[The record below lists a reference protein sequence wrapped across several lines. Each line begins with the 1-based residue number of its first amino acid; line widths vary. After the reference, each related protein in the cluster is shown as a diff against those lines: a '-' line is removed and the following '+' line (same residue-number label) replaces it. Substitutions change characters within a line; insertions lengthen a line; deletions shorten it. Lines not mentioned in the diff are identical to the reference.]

1 MYELAPNV
9 FAETTYHHSNP
20 GFVVTPDGVIC
31 IDSPLIPAEAR
42 AWRQVI
48 AQTSNDLPILYVVV
62 TDHHRG
68 HCLGSQ
74 WLSEDVIAHEQA
86 WRHMRNY
93 GENFKQRVRDSFK
106 RKPEIRSQFD
116 DLRIIVPS
124 VTFIDHMTLVRGGPG
139 RVGAV
144 AAGGEAADRSEKI
157 IRILHVG
164 GHTPATCLV
173 WLPVDRVL
181 FAGDIVWIDQHPF
194 MTQANSSEWL
204 QALDFIRHL
213 QPAYI
218 VPGHGPLC
226 DLSAL
231 DRLTEYLTFLRQRAL
246 DLFLA
251 GRTKQETASLL
262 IPELK
267 PWFPIPPERSPKIE
281 SQIRSGIGRVYDE
294 HRRQHLARS

>member
-1 MYELAPNV
+1 MYELSPNV

-48 AQTSNDLPILYVVV
+48 AETSHDLPILYVIV

-74 WLSEDVIAHEQA
+74 WLSENVIAHEQA

-93 GENFKQRVRDSFK
+93 SENFKQRVRDSFK

-116 DLRIIVPS
+116 DLRIVVPK
-124 VTFIDHMTLVRGGPG
+124 VTFVDNMTLVRGGPG
-139 RVGAV
+139 RLGASSSE
-144 AAGGEAADRSEKI
+144 GADREKI

-204 QALDFIRHL
+204 LALEYIRHL
-213 QPAYI
+213 QPTYI

-226 DLSAL
+226 DLSSL

-246 DLFLA
+246 DLLLA

-294 HRRQHLARS
+294 HRRQHLARA

>member
-1 MYELAPNV
+1 MHELAPGV
-9 FAETTYHHSNP
+9 YSETSFHHSNP
-20 GFVVTPDGVIC
+20 GFIVTPDGVVC

-42 AWRQVI
+42 AWRKVI
-48 AQTSNDLPILYVVV
+48 DDTSGGLPILYVIV

-74 WLSEDVIAHEQA
+74 WLSHNVIAQEQA

-93 GENFKQRVRDSFK
+93 GDNFKQRVRDSFK
-106 RKPEIRSQFD
+106 RKPDIRSQFD
-116 DLRIIVPS
+116 DLQIVVPTI
-124 VTFIDHMTLVRGGPG
+124 TFQDRMTLVRGDK
-139 RVGAV
+139 V
-144 AAGGEAADRSEKI
+144 
-157 IRILHVG
+157 IRIIHVG
-164 GHTPATCLV
+164 GHTPATCMV
-173 WLPVDRVL
+173 WLPTDRVL

-194 MTQANSSEWL
+194 MTQANSLEWL
-204 QALDFIRHL
+204 RALEFVRQL

-218 VPGHGPLC
+218 VPGHGPIC
-226 DLSAL
+226 DISAL
-231 DRLTEYLTFLRQRAL
+231 DRLIEYLAFLRQRTL
-246 DLFLA
+246 DLYLA

-294 HRRQHLARS
+294 HRRARPVVESARAA